1 MYQVELQQFE
11 GPLDLLLFF
20 IKRDEIDIYDIPI
33 AKITDEYLTYVRVL
47 EEIDLDGVA
56 DFIYMAAL
64 LINIKAQ
71 MLLPNA
77 SEDEEGEEVDPR
89 RELVERLLEYVRFKE
104 GADQLA
110 VRKEARERHATRGD
124 ASPVRE
130 QYEQQ
135 PAKAVDHT
143 VYDLM
148 KALAHM
154 LHEPPETDD
163 PIHEV
168 EPLEYSVDEQQVYVM
183 ERLQHAEELSF
194 RSIIRSRSKPF
205 VIATFLAVLEL
216 ARQHHLRV
224 HVNESRT
231 NFSLRWQSNAST
243 NGVDSTLNGD
253 VQ

>member
-20 IKRDEIDIYDIPI
+20 IKRDEIDIYNIPI
-33 AKITDEYLTYVRVL
+33 AQITDEYLAYVRVL

-71 MLLPNA
+71 MLLPNPA
-77 SEDEEGEEVDPR
+77 EDDDGEEVDPR

-110 VRKEARERHATRGD
+110 LRREQRDRHATRGD

-143 VYDLM
+143 VFDLM
-148 KALAHM
+148 DALAHM
-154 LHEPPETDD
+154 LHEPPEDED
-163 PIHEV
+163 PTHEV
-168 EPLEYSVDEQQVYVM
+168 APLEYSVDEQQRYVM
-183 ERLQHAEELSF
+183 ERLQHARELSF
-194 RSIIRSRSKPF
+194 RSVIRERSKPF
-205 VIATFLAVLEL
+205 IIATFLAVLEL
-216 ARQHHLRV
+216 ARQHHLRIHV
-224 HVNESRT
+224 HESRT
-231 NFSLRWQSNAST
+231 NFSLRWQQGTS
-243 NGVDSTLNGD
+243 NGVDSTLNESI
-253 VQ
+253 